1 MQACDSEEIGKLFV
15 RNCAANVICIKKGR
29 HVLDEASIIFSRN
42 LYQMLF
48 NGYSVEHSFQVAKDL
63 TSDELGN
70 ENMHEIELFL
80 HIKDESQE

>member
-1 MQACDSEEIGKLFV
+1 
-15 RNCAANVICIKKGR
+15 
-29 HVLDEASIIFSRN
+29 
-42 LYQMLF
+42 MLF

-70 ENMHEIELFL
+70 ENVHEIELFL